1 MNGFTVIVA
10 VWLVC
15 VEVCLS
21 TDFYIDINEE
31 VEKTATVNTRLTPG
45 KCNYRIGDGKLFSV
59 RYNRRFVYPDSKYTC
74 LHFHCTNT
82 GDVKLMYRISGCSF
96 NNTCL
101 RFGETVVDNECQA
114 WTCAIDYRAWIST
127 NVLHM
132 GVFIDRMKTKCLFDG
147 KCVDRGVL
155 IYDEA
160 KCLSK
165 RCTVFGRPLGKWTLG
180 HIQYWRPHVADCKVN
195 DKCYK
200 SKSVFNIGCTT
211 YKCKNEVIKEG
222 KILPDGRTYK
232 TYNIAGGIGF
242 VMKKCKQFNTGNCID
257 EGQITKFGTCIEY
270 TCMKNGTNVITKE
283 GCPNAMTK
291 GCGPLN
297 DVISP
302 LACVQLRCQK
312 AGNRYAYQ
320 TTSEGCYNG
329 AKCINVD
336 ETGFDQR
343 SDCVKICKK
352 LILNGMISY
361 KFVGDCIEE
370 MVGL

>member
-180 HIQYWRPHVADCKVN
+180 HIQYWRPHVA
-195 DKCYK
+195 
-200 SKSVFNIGCTT
+200 
-211 YKCKNEVIKEG
+211 E
-222 KILPDGRTYK
+222 
-232 TYNIAGGIGF
+232 
-242 VMKKCKQFNTGNCID
+242 CKQFNTGNCID